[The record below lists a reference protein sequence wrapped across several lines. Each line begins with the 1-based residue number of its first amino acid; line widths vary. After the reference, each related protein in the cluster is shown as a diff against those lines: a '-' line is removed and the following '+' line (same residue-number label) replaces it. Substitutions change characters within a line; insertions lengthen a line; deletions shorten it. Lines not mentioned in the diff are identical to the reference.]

1 MMAFIKLGIIDQI
14 VACNF
19 PRVKYMITY
28 ERNVK
33 FIYQKNFPTL
43 LL

>member
-1 MMAFIKLGIIDQI
+1 MMAFIKLEIIDQI

-19 PRVKYMITY
+19 TRVKYMITY
-28 ERNVK
+28 EKDVK
-33 FIYQKNFPTL
+33 FIYQKKFPTL

>member
-19 PRVKYMITY
+19 TRVKYMITY

-33 FIYQKNFPTL
+33 FIYQKNLPTL